1 MRKYIS
7 YFALF
12 FVTIGLFSSFKY
24 NTVQTV
30 NPPTEFEQLVQYLEA
45 QGNFINSDHAP
56 ALVSATEIK
65 ENLKNEA
72 YLVIDIRSAAWFE
85 YGHIKNA
92 VNVKGPDLLNYFL
105 NDIQPE
111 NYDKISIVC
120 YSGQSAAYYASLLRL
135 YGFDNAYSMKFG
147 MSSWHEEFAANVWVK
162 NAKNDFAEQLESTVN
177 AMPEIG
183 QAPVLNT
190 GKSTA
195 EDILKLRVT
204 EAFAKPYKE
213 FIVKS
218 ADVFA
223 TPSDYFVMHYVPEEI
238 YTYGH
243 IPGAVQYSPKTLDV
257 NTNLMTLPTDKKVV
271 VNCMTGQ
278 SAAYV
283 VAYLHVLGYDV
294 GNLAYG
300 ANSYMNAT
308 LVEKDWKGFSE
319 KEIKNYPIVE

>member
-12 FVTIGLFSSFKY
+12 FVTIGLLSSFKN
-24 NTVQTV
+24 NTAQNV
-30 NPPTEFEQLVQYLEA
+30 NPPTEFNLLVQYLEA
-45 QGNFINSDHAP
+45 QGNFINSDQSP

-65 ENLKNEA
+65 ENLKNKA
-72 YLVIDIRSAAWFE
+72 YLVLDIRSEAWFE

-92 VNVKGPDLLNYFL
+92 VNVKGPELLNYFL

-111 NYDKISIVC
+111 NYEKISIVC

-135 YGFDNAYSMKFG
+135 YGFDNVHSMKFG
-147 MSSWHEEFAANVWVK
+147 MSAWHEEFAANVWVK
-162 NAKNDFAEQLESTVN
+162 NAKSDFADQLETSAN
-177 AMPEIG
+177 PMPEKG
-183 QAPVLNT
+183 SAPELST
-190 GKSTA
+190 GKA
-195 EDILKLRVT
+195 EAPEILKTRIK

-218 ADVFA
+218 ADVFEA
-223 TPSDYFVMHYVPEEI
+223 PTDYFVMHYVPNE
-238 YTYGH
+238 TYAFGH
-243 IPGAVQYSPKTLDV
+243 VPGAVQYSPKSLDV
-257 NTNLMTLPTDKKVV
+257 NGNLLTLPTDKKVV

-278 SAAYV
+278 TAAYV

-300 ANSYMNAT
+300 ANSYMNNT
-308 LVEKDWKGFSE
+308 LVEKGWMGFTE
-319 KEIKNYPIVE
+319 KEIKNYQIVE